1 LIGDEKEGDG
11 MDHQIDIEEVE
22 YLRHGGKS
30 FFARIFRPRGSGPF
44 PAVVEAHGGAWCEG
58 NRTNNDTINSAVA
71 KGGVVVAALDFRNPP
86 DATYPGSVADINYGV
101 RWLKSQAQRFNT
113 LPEMVGSMGTSS
125 GGHLVVL
132 NGLKPGDPRY
142 AAVPLEDAG
151 FDARVPYVVALWPV
165 ICPLGRYR
173 DRKAK
178 APGEQAYQNRG
189 GAVVMQER
197 YWLTE
202 DAMGEGSPALALERG
217 DKVELPNILYLQNP
231 IDQLHPRHLL
241 DQFVTNYRARGGKV
255 QVEFFEGAAYD
266 LVRTDPSSQA
276 AKQAIDKIVRF
287 IAAETRSK
295 RPVA

>member
-1 LIGDEKEGDG
+1 MEYAV
-11 MDHQIDIEEVE
+11 DIEEVE
-22 YLRHGGKS
+22 YLRHGAKP
-30 FFARIFRPRGSGPF
+30 FLARIFHPRGQGPF

-58 NRTNNDTINSAVA
+58 NRTNNDTINAAVA
-71 KGGVVVAALDFRNPP
+71 KGGIVVAALDFRNPP
-86 DATYPGSVADINYGV
+86 DATYPGSVADINYGI
-101 RWLKSQAQRFNT
+101 RWLKSEARRFDT
-113 LPEMVGSMGTSS
+113 TPEMVGSMGTSS

-132 NGLKPGDPRY
+132 NGLKPRDPRY
-142 AAVPLEDAG
+142 AAVPLVGAS

-178 APGEQAYQNRG
+178 TPGEQAYQNRG

-202 DAMGEGSPALALERG
+202 EAMGEGSPVLALERG

-241 DQFVTNYRARGGKV
+241 DQFVTNYRARGGNV
-255 QVEFFEGAAYD
+255 EVEFFEGAAYD
-266 LVRTDPSSQA
+266 LVRTDPSSEA
-276 AKQAIDKIVRF
+276 AKQAINKIVAF
-287 IAAETRSK
+287 IGQQTGRK
-295 RPVA
+295 R